1 MELIKKHEFD
11 EILKNKNVSINKDIT
26 YSLKSN
32 ESYYLYEIDNDIYIE
47 GILSGAVFKV
57 SPETVKKSI
66 VEDTVETKIRKKSIT
81 QKTQKT
87 PKITDEIKA
96 LILKYKSEGLTPS
109 KIGRKLKIKTI
120 DIRKV
125 LEEG

>member
-1 MELIKKHEFD
+1 MNSIKKHEFD

-66 VEDTVETKIRKKSIT
+66 VEDTVE
-81 QKTQKT
+81 QKT